1 MQGTAATS
9 LVFGILGCGVL
20 LLEVPPADMLR
31 INGAAFLFGLIAA
44 NYGRDALHSA
54 QRGIATAGLILGLF
68 AALVGG
74 IWFSQ
79 HWDELQNL
87 SQSHTQSSQ

>member
-1 MQGTAATS
+1 ML
-9 LVFGILGCGVL
+9 LV
-20 LLEVPPADMLR
+20 EVPPADLIG

-54 QRGIATAGLILGLF
+54 QRGIATAGLILGIL

-74 IWFSQ
+74 IWFGQ
-79 HWDELQNL
+79 HWGELQNS
-87 SQSHTQSSQ
+87 SQYHHLQSSQ